1 MRDAYYQSVGNP
13 LQLDR
18 LPNTRPTLELLPPS
32 APLVK
37 RWGQTIRSLLLAA
50 VVATAALVV
59 YQPPGIT
66 WLEPFDLIFAWPT
79 LIGGFALACYFQRW
93 RWLVNPVCLTA
104 LVLAFVNHRTPWLAQ
119 VIMTAATLGLLV
131 YAYGRHWSVIIT
143 TAPVPRDVADRCRAQ
158 CNEILIGIAG
168 TIAILFAGLLW
179 TGWPFLMLAVAVLPI
194 IPLLIPKPAQLKS
207 SIWLVIRTS
216 FLSWFT
222 FEAQPLPGLVQSPIG
237 RAPERRALSLVC
249 GVLVMLALSRTTFS
263 PASAVIE
270 FARSHDIAVTSGP
283 TTTTAGMHPLPF
295 KLLILTVTFISVAA
309 VPVLIPFG
317 VTIPATVCVL
327 LEASARRGA
336 TRGTNMVQAIIRDLR
351 RSTDLTERTS
361 LYYGRVVAD
370 GSPVLVPRIVHCEH
384 THGLGDSGAGKT
396 ALFLA
401 PTIEQ
406 LVMPADCSVIVLD
419 LKADSLELLAT
430 LVAAGEKAR
439 REHRIAMPLK
449 LFSNQPTKATFAFN
463 PMKQTYWDQLD
474 LQTRTD
480 ILCAANGLSYG
491 TDYGAGFYSSANAA
505 ILHHAMKTFP
515 NVRTFVE
522 LADCIGQVLT
532 SAQKRELHPEIRKA
546 GVHVHEVIKRLKAC
560 EPLNVTPTTG
570 HPREVVEHAI
580 DLTQVFQEPQLL
592 YFHLNSTLSPS
603 GAPEIARL
611 VTYMLLAAATQCER
625 RHPVFLVIDE
635 FQRMVANNL
644 EYMLQLARS
653 MGVGIILANQS
664 MEDLRKGNTNLI
676 PAIEANC
683 RLRQWFSVSS
693 SDDQRRLMEGSGLT
707 VDRQRGWSSSTNSK
721 GETTTSY
728 SETEQ
733 VVNRFTM
740 NDVLLTSDHPFRSF
754 LRIGRGAGYAQY
766 GGMPVII
773 ESEFH
778 ISAEEYQRRRAMP
791 WPAAPG
797 TFVPADFVRSQTESG
812 QRTPATKP
820 SGPVVIIDEGEPSS
834 APVSQAESHAIA
846 DMFEQF
852 RKFQKADPSKP
863 DERPS

>member
-18 LPNTRPTLELLPPS
+18 LPNTQPTLELLPPT
-32 APLVK
+32 APISQ
-37 RWGQTIRSLLLAA
+37 RWGQTFGSLVVAA
-50 VVATAALVV
+50 VVATAALIL

-79 LIGGFALACYFQRW
+79 LIGGVTLACYFQQW
-93 RWLVNPVCLTA
+93 RWLVNPIWLSA
-104 LVLAFVNHRTPWLAQ
+104 LVLAFVNHRTPWSIQ
-119 VIMTAATLGLLV
+119 VIMTAATLGFLV
-131 YAYGRHWSVIIT
+131 YAYGRHWSVVVT
-143 TAPVPRDVADRCRAQ
+143 TAPVSRDVADKYRAQ
-158 CNEILIGIAG
+158 CSEILIGIAG
-168 TIAILFAGLLW
+168 TISILVAGLLW
-179 TGWPFLMLAVAVLPI
+179 TRWPLLMLAMGVLPL
-194 IPLLIPKPAQLKS
+194 IPLLIPKPKELKS
-207 SIWLVIRTS
+207 SVWSVIRTS
-216 FLSWFT
+216 ILSWFT

-237 RAPERRALSLVC
+237 RAADRRALSLVC
-249 GVLVMLALSRTTFS
+249 GLLVMLALSRTTFS
-263 PASAVIE
+263 PAHAVIA
-270 FARSHDIAVTSGP
+270 FARSQDPAVTSE
-283 TTTTAGMHPLPF
+283 TITTTAEMHPLPL
-295 KLLILTVTFISVAA
+295 KLLILTVTFIAVAA
-309 VPVLIPFG
+309 LPVLIPFG
-317 VTIPATVCVL
+317 IAIPATVGVL
-327 LEASARRGA
+327 LGAAARRGA
-336 TRGTNMVQAIIRDLR
+336 TRDTNTTQTIIHDLR

-370 GSPVLVPRIVHCEH
+370 GSPVLVPRIVLCEH
-384 THGLGDSGAGKT
+384 AHGLGDSGAGKT

-406 LVMPADCSVIVLD
+406 LVLPADCSVIVLD

-430 LVAAGEKAR
+430 LQAAAERAR
-439 REHRIAMPLK
+439 REHSIAMPLK
-449 LFSNQPTKATFAFN
+449 FFSNQPTKATFAFN
-463 PMKQTYWDQLD
+463 PMTQPYWDKFD
-474 LQTRTD
+474 LLTRTD

-505 ILHHAMKTFP
+505 ILHHAMRTFP
-515 NVRTFVE
+515 NVRTFTE
-522 LADCIGQVLT
+522 LADCIGHVLT
-532 SAQKRELHPEIRKA
+532 SAQKRELNPEIRKA

-560 EPLNVTPTTG
+560 EALNVTGTTG
-570 HPREVVEHAI
+570 HSRDVVENAI

-592 YFHLNSTLSPS
+592 YFHLSSTLSPS

-611 VTYMLLAAATQCER
+611 VTYMLLASATQCER

-635 FQRMVANNL
+635 FQRIVANNL

-653 MGVGIILANQS
+653 MGVGVILANQS
-664 MEDLRKGNTNLI
+664 MEDLRRGNTNLI

-693 SDDQRRLMEGSGLT
+693 SDDQQRLIEGSGLT
-707 VDRQRGWSSSTNSK
+707 VDRQLGYSTSTNAK
-721 GETTTSY
+721 GETTTTF

-754 LRIGRGAGYAQY
+754 LRIGRGAGYTQY

-778 ISAEEYQRRRAMP
+778 ISEKEYQRRRAMP
-791 WPAAPG
+791 WPEAPG
-797 TFVPADFVRSQTESG
+797 TFVPADFIPMQGDKGPRKPGPKPPGPIITIEN
-812 QRTPATKP
+812 TLPA
-820 SGPVVIIDEGEPSS
+820 SS
-834 APVSQAESHAIA
+834 AEREAIA

-852 RKFQKADPSKP
+852 RKNQMGSSTKP
-863 DERPS
+863 DERTT